1 MNKFIIKY
9 NEQGIETIEEY
20 YYPKKNSGSSAK
32 IIKLEVKPIIVARR
46 GLILYVDTSPSMDGE
61 VLYKTRKQLEKL
73 VKSSLLDKIE
83 LYSWCSN
90 VKGPTTPNKLKI
102 CEGSNLEKTLK
113 HALAWSS
120 ETGLDPVIITDLE
133 ITSGTKNKKKLCK
146 MISELKNLKHEP
158 LLLVNKTD
166 KTDHEIYIYLK
177 EDCEVQV
184 YELNLEHV
192 DAQIL
197 LLTKRLINIPIDIK
211 IINKLNN
218 PNITTYIET
227 PIHREDYKLTKYIFV
242 QKEGLVG
249 IRITSLKENSNAE
262 TGIAKTYLH
271 RMIHLNELESL
282 TSIVT

>member
-1 MNKFIIKY
+1 MSKLIINY

-20 YYPKKNSGSSAK
+20 YYPKRNSDSSAK
-32 IIKLEVKPIIVARR
+32 IIKLEVKPIIIARR

-61 VLYKTRKQLEKL
+61 VLYKTRKQLERL

-113 HALAWSS
+113 HALARSS

-133 ITSGTKNKKKLCK
+133 ITSGTRNKKKLCK
-146 MISELKNLKHEP
+146 MISEFKNLKHEP
-158 LLLVNKTD
+158 LLLVNRTD

-177 EDCEVQV
+177 EDCEAQV
-184 YELNLEHV
+184 YQLNLDHV

-197 LLTKRLINIPIDIK
+197 LLTKKLINIPIDIK
-211 IINKLNN
+211 IINKLNDLS
-218 PNITTYIET
+218 ISTYIET
-227 PIHREDYKLTKYIFV
+227 PIHREGYKLTKYIFV
-242 QKEGLVG
+242 LEGGLVG
-249 IRITSLKENSNAE
+249 IRITLLKENNNTE
-262 TGIAKTYLH
+262 TGIAQSYLH
-271 RMIHLNELESL
+271 RMIYLNELESL
-282 TSIVT
+282 TSVVR